1 MSSTD
6 TKSEREYSLQNL
18 KDELLSLA
26 SLKRGEVVTTD
37 SKADPLPIQWIAD
50 AKSSS
55 KNNTSMARSTR
66 KMPHGEYC
74 KIFEVVDGFWLG
86 QGEQQRSTMAI
97 EEDDHPMIVDE
108 DVELGDDGSFYASDD
123 DKPINKTTTSAKAK
137 LDWTPNGQTKNTKKK
152 SSKRMKETQRMRT
165 LKELGGGNDEE
176 DRSRTSVLST
186 ISAISTMSN
195 ISSLTATLFE
205 TKAKMVKTKIDGVT
219 SIVAPV
225 LRMTEQS
232 LEEKVEKLR
241 HEKRESVQR
250 TEEEIAKINALKQNL
265 IALDSLVAEVEG
277 SKTNTKIKE
286 KEVKR
291 PKKYLVGKKA
301 KSSNKMQLSMK
312 KQTTM
317 SKIDE
322 SRTEDKD
329 DNNALYDMEEEKRDV
344 APEVEL

>member
-37 SKADPLPIQWIAD
+37 SKAAIQWIAY

-66 KMPHGEYC
+66 KMPHGEHC

-86 QGEQQRSTMAI
+86 QGEQQRSTMTI

-123 DKPINKTTTSAKAK
+123 DKPINKTTSAKAK

-195 ISSLTATLFE
+195 ISSLTASLFE

-225 LRMTEQS
+225 LHMTEQS

-241 HEKRESVQR
+241 HEIRESVQR

-265 IALDSLVAEVEG
+265 IALDSLVGEVEG

-301 KSSNKMQLSMK
+301 KSSNKMQLSTK
-312 KQTTM
+312 KHSKM

-329 DNNALYDMEEEKRDV
+329 DNNASFDIEEEKRDV

>member
-26 SLKRGEVVTTD
+26 SLKRGEVVSTD
-37 SKADPLPIQWIAD
+37 SKADPIPIQWIAY

-55 KNNTSMARSTR
+55 KNNTSTARSTR
-66 KMPHGEYC
+66 KMPHGEH

-86 QGEQQRSTMAI
+86 QGEQQRSTMTI

-225 LRMTEQS
+225 LHMKEQS
-232 LEEKVEKLR
+232 LEENVEKLR
-241 HEKRESVQR
+241 QEKRESVQR
-250 TEEEIAKINALKQNL
+250 TEEEIAKINAIKQNL
-265 IALDSLVAEVEG
+265 MALDSLVAEVEG
-277 SKTNTKIKE
+277 TKTNTKMIKE

-291 PKKYLVGKKA
+291 PKKNLVGKKA

-312 KQTTM
+312 KHTKM
-317 SKIDE
+317 SKMDE
-322 SRTEDKD
+322 SRTEDKG
-329 DNNALYDMEEEKRDV
+329 DNNASFDVEEEKRDV

>member
-26 SLKRGEVVTTD
+26 SLKRGEVVSTD
-37 SKADPLPIQWIAD
+37 SKDPIPIQWIAY

-55 KNNTSMARSTR
+55 KNNTSTARSTR
-66 KMPHGEYC
+66 KIHGEH

-86 QGEQQRSTMAI
+86 QGEQQRSTMTI

-152 SSKRMKETQRMRT
+152 SSKRMKEKQRMRT

-225 LRMTEQS
+225 LHMKEQS
-232 LEEKVEKLR
+232 LEENVEKLR
-241 HEKRESVQR
+241 QEKRESVQR
-250 TEEEIAKINALKQNL
+250 TEEEIAKINAIKQNL
-265 IALDSLVAEVEG
+265 MALDWLVAEVEG
-277 SKTNTKIKE
+277 TKTNTKKIKE

-291 PKKYLVGKKA
+291 PKKNLVGKKA
-301 KSSNKMQLSMK
+301 KSSNKMQLSTK
-312 KQTTM
+312 KHTKM
-317 SKIDE
+317 SKMDE
-322 SRTEDKD
+322 SRTEDKG
-329 DNNALYDMEEEKRDV
+329 DNNASFDMVEEKRDV